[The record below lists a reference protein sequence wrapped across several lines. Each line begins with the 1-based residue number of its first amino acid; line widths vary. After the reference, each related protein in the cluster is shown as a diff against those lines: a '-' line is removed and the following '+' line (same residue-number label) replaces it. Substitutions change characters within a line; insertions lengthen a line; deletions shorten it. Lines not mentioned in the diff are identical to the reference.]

1 MATIVLGVQWGDE
14 GKGKLCDILS
24 SDADICARGTGGR
37 NCGHTVVANGV
48 TYDFHMLPSGLV
60 NPSTTNLIGSGV
72 VLHVPTF
79 FSELATLEQKGL
91 PRVRERLKVSTRC
104 ALNLDLHAVADRM
117 REENL
122 GAKKIGTT
130 GQGIG
135 PAYSAKAER
144 SHCVIVADL
153 FEDGGVFED
162 KIRTLAQVYARTFG
176 RDLIDYDVEEEI
188 SKLKEYRSQLLPFCV
203 DDVEFLE
210 EAQKQNKKIM
220 VEGAQSAMLDNTY
233 GTYPFVT
240 STSTTLGGIMSGL
253 NLNRRKIDAVVGV
266 LKAYTTRVGAGPFPT
281 EQPGEVGTTLR
292 ERGHEVGVTTG
303 RPRRCGWLDLVVARY
318 SNAVNAYDVLNV
330 TKLDVLD
337 TLGEIRV
344 AVAYVH
350 PDTRETIATFPASAG
365 LLDRVEVVY
374 KTMKGWNTPT
384 THTKTFG
391 ALPVEA
397 REYVNF
403 IEEFVGVKVRWI
415 GCGPRRE
422 DIIVK
427 ED

>member
-1 MATIVLGVQWGDE
+1 MSDGSTGTIPY
-14 GKGKLCDILS
+14 S
-24 SDADICARGTGGR
+24 
-37 NCGHTVVANGV
+37 NHT
-48 TYDFHMLPSGLV
+48 
-60 NPSTTNLIGSGV
+60 
-72 VLHVPTF
+72 
-79 FSELATLEQKGL
+79 
-91 PRVRERLKVSTRC
+91 
-104 ALNLDLHAVADRM
+104 
-117 REENL
+117 
-122 GAKKIGTT
+122 
-130 GQGIG
+130 
-135 PAYSAKAER
+135 
-144 SHCVIVADL
+144 
-153 FEDGGVFED
+153 
-162 KIRTLAQVYARTFG
+162 
-176 RDLIDYDVEEEI
+176 
-188 SKLKEYRSQLLPFCV
+188 KEYRSQLLPFCV

-253 NLNRRKIDAVVGV
+253 NLNRRKIDAVIGV

-281 EQPGEVGTTLR
+281 EQLGEVGTTLR

-350 PDTRETIATFPASAG
+350 PDTRETVAAFPASAG

-391 ALPVEA
+391 DLPVEA